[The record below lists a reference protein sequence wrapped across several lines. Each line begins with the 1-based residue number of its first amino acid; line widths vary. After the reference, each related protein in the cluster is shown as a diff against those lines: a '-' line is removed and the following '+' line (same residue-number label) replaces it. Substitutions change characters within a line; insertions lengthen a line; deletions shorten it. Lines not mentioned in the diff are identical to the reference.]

1 MSLIKSKLIFF
12 IYYSTFF
19 FLLFEILFSE
29 KNIFTFF
36 NNFDL
41 IYEYENNLKNKKKE
55 FETLNNFLNNFEGS
69 DEFKKIVIKDKLFYK
84 DKNEKVYLSP
94 HTAAFTEE
102 CMTRMGKETIQNIID
117 FFNEKLEKSK
127 IVKL

>member
-1 MSLIKSKLIFF
+1 MSVIKSKFVFF
-12 IYYSTFF
+12 IYYSIFF

-41 IYEYENNLKNKKKE
+41 INKYEINLKNKKKE
-55 FETLNNFLNNFEGS
+55 FETLNNFLNNFESS

-84 DKNEKVYLSP
+84 EKNEKVFLY
-94 HTAAFTEE
+94 
-102 CMTRMGKETIQNIID
+102 D
-117 FFNEKLEKSK
+117 
-127 IVKL
+127 

>member
-1 MSLIKSKLIFF
+1 MSVIKSKFIFF
-12 IYYSTFF
+12 IYYSIFF

-29 KNIFTFF
+29 KNIFTLF

-41 IYEYENNLKNKKKE
+41 IYEYEISLKNKKKE

-84 DKNEKVYLSP
+84 DKNEKVYL
-94 HTAAFTEE
+94 F
-102 CMTRMGKETIQNIID
+102 D
-117 FFNEKLEKSK
+117 
-127 IVKL
+127 

>member
-1 MSLIKSKLIFF
+1 MSLIKSKFIFF
-12 IYYSTFF
+12 IYYSIFF

-41 IYEYENNLKNKKKE
+41 IYKYEINLKNKKKE

-84 DKNEKVYLSP
+84 DKNEKVYLY
-94 HTAAFTEE
+94 
-102 CMTRMGKETIQNIID
+102 D
-117 FFNEKLEKSK
+117 
-127 IVKL
+127 

>member
-12 IYYSTFF
+12 IYYSILF

-41 IYEYENNLKNKKKE
+41 INKYEINLKNKKEELQRLKS
-55 FETLNNFLNNFEGS
+55 FLNNFENL

-84 DKNEKVYLSP
+84 EKNEKVFRY
-94 HTAAFTEE
+94 
-102 CMTRMGKETIQNIID
+102 D
-117 FFNEKLEKSK
+117 
-127 IVKL
+127 

>member
-1 MSLIKSKLIFF
+1 MSVIKSKFIFF
-12 IYYSTFF
+12 IYYSIFF

-41 IYEYENNLKNKKKE
+41 INKYEINLKNKKKE

-69 DEFKKIVIKDKLFYK
+69 EEFKKIVIKDKLFYK
-84 DKNEKVYLSP
+84 DKNEKVYLY
-94 HTAAFTEE
+94 
-102 CMTRMGKETIQNIID
+102 D
-117 FFNEKLEKSK
+117 
-127 IVKL
+127 

>member
-1 MSLIKSKLIFF
+1 MSVIKSKFIFF
-12 IYYSTFF
+12 IYYSIFL

-41 IYEYENNLKNKKKE
+41 IYKYEINLKNKKKE

-84 DKNEKVYLSP
+84 DKNEKVYLY
-94 HTAAFTEE
+94 
-102 CMTRMGKETIQNIID
+102 D
-117 FFNEKLEKSK
+117 
-127 IVKL
+127 

>member
-1 MSLIKSKLIFF
+1 MSVIKSKFIFF
-12 IYYSTFF
+12 IYYSIFL

-69 DEFKKIVIKDKLFYK
+69 NEFKKIIIKDKLFYK
-84 DKNEKVYLSP
+84 DKNEKVYLY
-94 HTAAFTEE
+94 
-102 CMTRMGKETIQNIID
+102 D
-117 FFNEKLEKSK
+117 
-127 IVKL
+127 

>member
-1 MSLIKSKLIFF
+1 MSVIKSKFIFF
-12 IYYSTFF
+12 IYYSIFF

-41 IYEYENNLKNKKKE
+41 IYKHEINLKNKKKE
-55 FETLNNFLNNFEGS
+55 FETLNNFLNNFESS

-84 DKNEKVYLSP
+84 DKNEKVFLY
-94 HTAAFTEE
+94 
-102 CMTRMGKETIQNIID
+102 D
-117 FFNEKLEKSK
+117 
-127 IVKL
+127 

>member
-1 MSLIKSKLIFF
+1 MSVIKSKFIFF
-12 IYYSTFF
+12 IYYSIFF

-41 IYEYENNLKNKKKE
+41 IYEYEINLKNKKKE

-84 DKNEKVYLSP
+84 DKNEKVYLY
-94 HTAAFTEE
+94 
-102 CMTRMGKETIQNIID
+102 D
-117 FFNEKLEKSK
+117 
-127 IVKL
+127 

>member
-1 MSLIKSKLIFF
+1 MSVIKSKFIFF
-12 IYYSTFF
+12 IYYSIFF

-55 FETLNNFLNNFEGS
+55 FETLNNFLNNFENL

-84 DKNEKVYLSP
+84 EKNEKVFRY
-94 HTAAFTEE
+94 
-102 CMTRMGKETIQNIID
+102 D
-117 FFNEKLEKSK
+117 
-127 IVKL
+127 

>member
-1 MSLIKSKLIFF
+1 MSVIKSKFIFF
-12 IYYSTFF
+12 IYYSIFF

-41 IYEYENNLKNKKKE
+41 INKYEINLKNKKKE
-55 FETLNNFLNNFEGS
+55 FETLNNFLNNFESS

-84 DKNEKVYLSP
+84 DKNEKVFLY
-94 HTAAFTEE
+94 
-102 CMTRMGKETIQNIID
+102 D
-117 FFNEKLEKSK
+117 
-127 IVKL
+127 

>member
-1 MSLIKSKLIFF
+1 MSVIKSKFVFL
-12 IYYSTFF
+12 IYYSIFF

-41 IYEYENNLKNKKKE
+41 INKYEINLKNKKKE
-55 FETLNNFLNNFEGS
+55 LEKLNNFLNNFENS

-84 DKNEKVYLSP
+84 EKNEKVFRY
-94 HTAAFTEE
+94 
-102 CMTRMGKETIQNIID
+102 D
-117 FFNEKLEKSK
+117 
-127 IVKL
+127 

>member
-1 MSLIKSKLIFF
+1 MSLIKSKFIFF
-12 IYYSTFF
+12 IYYSIFF

-41 IYEYENNLKNKKKE
+41 INKHEINLENKKKE
-55 FETLNNFLNNFEGS
+55 LQRLKSFLNNFENL

-84 DKNEKVYLSP
+84 EKNEKVFRY
-94 HTAAFTEE
+94 
-102 CMTRMGKETIQNIID
+102 D
-117 FFNEKLEKSK
+117 
-127 IVKL
+127 

>member
-12 IYYSTFF
+12 IYYSIFF

-41 IYEYENNLKNKKKE
+41 IYEYEINLKNKKKE

-84 DKNEKVYLSP
+84 DKNEKVYL
-94 HTAAFTEE
+94 F
-102 CMTRMGKETIQNIID
+102 D
-117 FFNEKLEKSK
+117 
-127 IVKL
+127 

>member
-1 MSLIKSKLIFF
+1 MSVIKSKFIFF
-12 IYYSTFF
+12 IYYSIFF

-41 IYEYENNLKNKKKE
+41 IYEYEINLKNKKNE
-55 FETLNNFLNNFEGS
+55 FEMLNNFLKNFDGS

-84 DKNEKVYLSP
+84 DKNEKVYL
-94 HTAAFTEE
+94 F
-102 CMTRMGKETIQNIID
+102 D
-117 FFNEKLEKSK
+117 
-127 IVKL
+127 

>member
-1 MSLIKSKLIFF
+1 MSVIKSKLIFF
-12 IYYSTFF
+12 IYYSIFF

-41 IYEYENNLKNKKKE
+41 IYKYEINLKNKKKE

-84 DKNEKVYLSP
+84 DKNEKVYLY
-94 HTAAFTEE
+94 
-102 CMTRMGKETIQNIID
+102 D
-117 FFNEKLEKSK
+117 
-127 IVKL
+127 

>member
-1 MSLIKSKLIFF
+1 MSVIKSKFIFL
-12 IYYSTFF
+12 IYYSIFL

-41 IYEYENNLKNKKKE
+41 IYEYEINLKNKKKE
-55 FETLNNFLNNFEGS
+55 FEMLNNFLNNFEGS

-84 DKNEKVYLSP
+84 DKNEKVYLY
-94 HTAAFTEE
+94 
-102 CMTRMGKETIQNIID
+102 D
-117 FFNEKLEKSK
+117 
-127 IVKL
+127 

>member
-1 MSLIKSKLIFF
+1 MSVIKSKFIYL
-12 IYYSTFF
+12 IYYSIFF

-41 IYEYENNLKNKKKE
+41 IKKYEINLKNKNKE
-55 FETLNNFLNNFEGS
+55 FETLNNFLNNFESS

-84 DKNEKVYLSP
+84 DKNEKVFLY
-94 HTAAFTEE
+94 
-102 CMTRMGKETIQNIID
+102 D
-117 FFNEKLEKSK
+117 
-127 IVKL
+127 

>member
-1 MSLIKSKLIFF
+1 MSVIKSKFIFF
-12 IYYSTFF
+12 IYYSIFF

-41 IYEYENNLKNKKKE
+41 IYEYEINLKNKKQQ

-84 DKNEKVYLSP
+84 DKNEKVYL
-94 HTAAFTEE
+94 F
-102 CMTRMGKETIQNIID
+102 D
-117 FFNEKLEKSK
+117 
-127 IVKL
+127 

>member
-1 MSLIKSKLIFF
+1 MSVIKSKFTFF
-12 IYYSTFF
+12 IYYSIFF

-41 IYEYENNLKNKKKE
+41 INKHEINLENKKKE
-55 FETLNNFLNNFEGS
+55 LQRLKSFLNNFENL

-84 DKNEKVYLSP
+84 EKNEKVFRY
-94 HTAAFTEE
+94 
-102 CMTRMGKETIQNIID
+102 D
-117 FFNEKLEKSK
+117 
-127 IVKL
+127 